1 MWEKLLEL
9 NEWKVQQAKAW
20 SAASQSTDCRSMRC
34 RLRGSKSQ
42 LWLKSWFAYL
52 RLFRVDASSLV
63 LFCRHKVFPDS
74 SVSAPSLFLVL
85 TSRSLA
91 CWHFLIRS
99 VVKVWV
105 VMFSSVIWVIS
116 KVVHDMLMTF
126 GSRRV
131 NEFRSTACQWVSVTE
146 YKTS

>member
-1 MWEKLLEL
+1 MSLIFLEWLQQSQNCFTSWTRATQMWEKLLEL

-42 LWLKSWFAYL
+42 LWLKSCFAYL

-99 VVKVWV
+99 VVR
-105 VMFSSVIWVIS
+105 
-116 KVVHDMLMTF
+116 F
-126 GSRRV
+126 GWSCLVRLSGLSPKW
-131 NEFRSTACQWVSVTE
+131 FTTC
-146 YKTS
+146 